1 MGCSLGAG
9 VATPR
14 AGSDRKPSAVDE
26 RRKNR
31 ARWRAATK
39 RFRAEAGELQDRR
52 RARPGGAL
60 HPAVEVAWHPL
71 CGGEERLLVS
81 LKPEDEDTVVL
92 EKPADNGE
100 DPGSR
105 HCRELLPRILAAA
118 PEAVLLVV
126 TDPPDP
132 LADLARVLAKH
143 DRVLSTGT
151 WLDSLR
157 FQRYANIAII
167 EGSEASQYGIGMV
180 SARMAEVEL
189 FDEREV
195 LPVGSY
201 SRRFGVTLSLP
212 SVLESSGVREIFQP
226 EHSITIRPAA
236 RRPLPAG
243 SGELARDTAAE
254 DRPGPIEARAR
265 STVTLSRL
273 RPGAPVPSPGDA

>member
-1 MGCSLGAG
+1 M
-9 VATPR
+9 
-14 AGSDRKPSAVDE
+14 
-26 RRKNR
+26 
-31 ARWRAATK
+31 
-39 RFRAEAGELQDRR
+39 
-52 RARPGGAL
+52 
-60 HPAVEVAWHPL
+60 EVAWHPL

-118 PEAVLLVV
+118 PEPVLLVV

-195 LPVGSY
+195 LPVGS
-201 SRRFGVTLSLP
+201 
-212 SVLESSGVREIFQP
+212 
-226 EHSITIRPAA
+226 
-236 RRPLPAG
+236 
-243 SGELARDTAAE
+243 
-254 DRPGPIEARAR
+254 
-265 STVTLSRL
+265 
-273 RPGAPVPSPGDA
+273 